1 MNKLSGFLVEK
12 RLWLLAFFLL
22 LAVGSVFL
30 MPKVNVNT
38 DMSLYLPDDS
48 EMKQGKDIM
57 AEQMPDTMKVQSQV
71 RVMFDDLSETEK
83 TEMVSRLSSIPGVA
97 SVTYQPESKD

>member
-38 DMSLYLPDDS
+38 DMSLYLPDD
-48 EMKQGKDIM
+48 
-57 AEQMPDTMKVQSQV
+57 
-71 RVMFDDLSETEK
+71 
-83 TEMVSRLSSIPGVA
+83 
-97 SVTYQPESKD
+97 